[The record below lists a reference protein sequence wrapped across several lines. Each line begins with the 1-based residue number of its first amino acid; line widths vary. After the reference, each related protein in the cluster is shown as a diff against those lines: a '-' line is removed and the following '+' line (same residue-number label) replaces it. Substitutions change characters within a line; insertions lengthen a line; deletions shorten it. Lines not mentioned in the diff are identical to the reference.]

1 MGDLTK
7 DDNKTRGKLIQELS
21 ELRLQNAAL
30 GKTITGNRSAE
41 LAVEKG
47 RYAERIID
55 TLHEPLIVLDHDL
68 RVVSA
73 NDFFYEVFKV
83 KPEKTVGQFIY
94 DLGNKQW
101 NIPKLRELLETILP
115 SKATFDNYEVEHY
128 FPSIGRHIM
137 LLNAREIKKV
147 LGQEEIILLAIEDIT
162 ERKRIESLVTESEGL
177 YRGVFETASDGIML
191 LEKREGKITHTNP
204 AVERMLGYSTKECIG
219 SKLNDIGFV
228 LDLSDFQ
235 TTMLNLNKNG
245 VINYTD
251 VPVTTRTGQHID
263 TDIYLVDKTRVVQCN
278 IRDITDRKQA
288 AEALRES
295 EFRYHLLFDEAQ
307 DGIALANEE
316 TGEILDCNQALCFM
330 TGKNKTE
337 ILGQPQSIL
346 HSPHRLINGHSSSFP
361 VPETEDPGKSIEDN
375 LLSKSGKMI
384 PVEIRSSRVRTNGGD
399 YLLGI
404 FRDIT
409 DRKLAEKKLLQILV
423 RLRKALNTTIQVM
436 VSTIETKDPYTAGH
450 QIRSAT
456 LAWAIAIEMGLTQD
470 KIDGLRM
477 ASSIHD
483 IGKLSIPAEILSKP
497 TKLSEIEFSLI
508 KEHPQKGYE
517 ILRNI
522 ESPWPLAEIVFQHHE
537 RMDGS
542 GYPRG
547 LKGDDILVEARVLM
561 VADVVEAMA
570 THRPYR
576 PALGIDKALEEISHN
591 KGILYDPEVVEVCLR
606 LFNEKGYKLD

>member
-1 MGDLTK
+1 MK
-7 DDNKTRGKLIQELS
+7 DDNKTRVQLAHELS

-101 NIPKLRELLETILP
+101 NIPELRELLETILP

-128 FPSIGRHIM
+128 FPTIGRHIM

-147 LGQEEIILLAIEDIT
+147 LGREEIILLAIEDIT
-162 ERKRIESLVTESEGL
+162 ERKRLESLVTESEGL
-177 YRGVFETASDGIML
+177 YRGAFETASDGIMF
-191 LEKREGKITHTNP
+191 LEKGEGKITHTNP
-204 AVERMLGYSTKECIG
+204 AAEKMLGYSAKECIG
-219 SKLNDIGFV
+219 SKLNDIGFM
-228 LDLSDFQ
+228 LDMSDFQ

-251 VPVTTRTGQHID
+251 VPVTTKTGQHID
-263 TDIYLVDKTRVVQCN
+263 TDIYLVDKTRMVQCN

-288 AEALRES
+288 VEALRES

-307 DGIALANEE
+307 DGIAMANAE
-316 TGEILDCNQALCFM
+316 TGEILDCNRALCRM

-337 ILGQPQSIL
+337 LLGQPQSIL
-346 HSPHRLINGHSSSFP
+346 HPQHHLINGHSSSFH
-361 VPETEDPGKSIEDN
+361 VHKTADPGQSIEDN

-384 PVEIRSSRVRTNGGD
+384 PVEIRASRVRTNGCD

-409 DRKLAEKKLLQILV
+409 DRKLAEKKLLQTLE
-423 RLRKALNTTIQVM
+423 RLRKALSTTIQVM
-436 VSTIETKDPYTAGH
+436 VSTIETRDPYTAGH

-456 LAWAIAIEMGLTQD
+456 LAWAIATEMGLTQN

-497 TKLSEIEFSLI
+497 TKLSELEFSLI

-517 ILRNI
+517 ILKNI
-522 ESPWPLAEIVFQHHE
+522 ESPWPLAEIVYQHHE

-547 LKGDDILVEARVLM
+547 LKGDDILIEARILM

-570 THRPYR
+570 SHRPYR
-576 PALGIDKALEEISHN
+576 PALGIDKALEEISQN
-591 KGILYDPEVVEVCLR
+591 KGILYDPEVAEVCLR